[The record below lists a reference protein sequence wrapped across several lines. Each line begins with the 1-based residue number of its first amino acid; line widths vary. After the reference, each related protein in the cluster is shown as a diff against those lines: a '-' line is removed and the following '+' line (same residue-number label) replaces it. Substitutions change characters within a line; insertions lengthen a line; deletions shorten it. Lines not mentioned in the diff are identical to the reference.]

1 MNLKRIIGKLKS
13 CILFFSGKARISYAQ
28 FGEDI
33 LVDYIFQ
40 HILHKKRITYMDI
53 GTNDPVH
60 GNNTYLFY
68 LKGNSG
74 VCIEPDPYLHK
85 KILSKRTKDVV
96 LNAGIGFGNE
106 REGILYT
113 FPHPYTGW
121 NTFSKEEAL
130 KRHDESGIGFSES
143 NKIPFLEV
151 NEVLQ
156 KYYDP
161 CPDFISVDVEGLDL
175 EILKT
180 IDFNRFQPYIFCV
193 ETISFSVDNK
203 GYKNS
208 GIIDFLLSKGYIV
221 YADTYVNTIFIRKE
235 ILV

>member
-1 MNLKRIIGKLKS
+1 MIGKLKAS
-13 CILFFSGKARISYAQ
+13 MLFFSGKARISYAQ

-33 LVDYIFQ
+33 LVDHIFQ
-40 HILHKKRITYMDI
+40 HILLKKKITYLDI

-68 LKGNSG
+68 RKGNFG
-74 VCIEPDPYLHK
+74 VCVEPDPDLYK
-85 KILSKRTKDVV
+85 KILSKRKNDLV
-96 LNAGIGFGNE
+96 LNAGIGIGNE
-106 REGILYT
+106 KEGILYT
-113 FPHPYTGW
+113 FPQPYTGW

-130 KRHDESGIGFSES
+130 NRNKETGIAFRES

-161 CPDFISVDVEGLDL
+161 CPDFVSVDVEGLDL

-180 IDFNRFQPYIFCV
+180 LDFNRFQPYIFCV
-193 ETISFSVDNK
+193 ETISFSADHK
-203 GYKNS
+203 GHKNPD
-208 GIIDFLLSKGYIV
+208 IIDFLLSKGYIV
-221 YADTYVNTIFIRKE
+221 YADTYVNTIFIRKD
-235 ILV
+235 ILN